1 MVYSQ
6 PNPATYS
13 PYPGEYIP
21 APLALDELAEE
32 LRKPHEG
39 ANKPLVNIAELP
51 DLFKVEVA
59 APGLKSGDFYVNIN
73 GNLLSIYVLHK
84 EPEGNT
90 KIYLQ
95 HEFNYCCFKRD
106 IILPDKFDTE
116 FLYARYADGVL
127 CISLP
132 KATGEFVHRVSR
144 VMVY

>member
-1 MVYSQ
+1 MVHSH
-6 PNPATYS
+6 PSPPGYS

-39 ANKPLVNIAELP
+39 ANKPLVNISELP

-59 APGLKSGDFYVNIN
+59 APGLKSEDFYVNLN
-73 GNLLSIYVLHK
+73 GNLLSIYVLHR
-84 EPEGNT
+84 ELEGNT

-106 IILPDKFDTE
+106 IILPDNFDTE
-116 FLYARYADGVL
+116 FLIARYIDGVL
-127 CISLP
+127 SISLP
-132 KATGEFVHRVSR
+132 KLIGKCVHRVTR
-144 VMVY
+144 IMVY